1 MKRSVLIFGFVILLS
16 IVNAASAQDSQ
27 RIQFERGKNAATV
40 KGTTGEYGVSYVVKA
55 KAGQKIAV
63 TLTPVSGIGIKID
76 TDNGGYVLLKEEKG
90 GSYEV
95 DLDQDGDYEIFV
107 GSTNHRSKAFTL
119 VVKITKAKLSE
130 I

>member
-1 MKRSVLIFGFVILLS
+1 MKRLLFIFAAVFLLS
-16 IVNAASAQDSQ
+16 VVQSVSAQDSQ
-27 RIQFERGKNAATV
+27 RIQFERGKNSATI
-40 KGTTGEYGVSYVVKA
+40 KGTTGEYGVSYVVTA

-63 TLTPVSGIGIKID
+63 ALTPASGIGIKID
-76 TDNGGYVLLKEEKG
+76 TDNGGYVLLKEERG